1 VRLFA
6 FDAAGE
12 LDKIARAAPGCRV
25 FCRILADNAGA
36 EWPLGGKFGCTPAM
50 ATDLLRRAPALG
62 LVPWGL
68 AFHVGSQQGN
78 PGQWDAALAATAEV
92 FRALE
97 RDGIELAMVN
107 LGGGFPA
114 RYREEVPTPSMYGEA
129 IHSALADHFGNRLP
143 EIVIEPG
150 RGLVGDAGV
159 LETEVVLVAHKG
171 EADPRLWVYLDVGKF
186 GGLAETMDEAIRY
199 PIESDRKGPP
209 VPVVLAGPTCDSADV
224 LYERTP
230 YELPGDLAPGDRLRI
245 KSTGA
250 YTTTYASV
258 GFNGFAPLR
267 QVCI

>member
-1 VRLFA
+1 MTDRALRWLADTRPETPCLVLDLERIADNYRALRAAMPDARIFYAVKANPAPEVLARLVDLGAHFDVASVAEIEEALAAGAPPERLSFGNTIKKERDIARAYALGVRLFA

-129 IHSALADHFGNRLP
+129 IHSARADHFGNRLP
-143 EIVIEPG
+143 EIVIEALQAARD
-150 RGLVGDAGV
+150 RGFELDA
-159 LETEVVLVAHKG
+159 
-171 EADPRLWVYLDVGKF
+171 
-186 GGLAETMDEAIRY
+186 
-199 PIESDRKGPP
+199 
-209 VPVVLAGPTCDSADV
+209 
-224 LYERTP
+224 
-230 YELPGDLAPGDRLRI
+230 
-245 KSTGA
+245 
-250 YTTTYASV
+250 
-258 GFNGFAPLR
+258 
-267 QVCI
+267 